1 MKDRRVT
8 FNLNPIV
15 KEFYRDDIVY
25 PNESNNLVYPNES
38 NNLVYI
44 YIFGAIFITYVINTY
59 KQYK

>member
-25 PNESNNLVYPNES
+25 PNESNNI
-38 NNLVYI
+38 VYI

>member
-25 PNESNNLVYPNES
+25 PNESNNLVY
-38 NNLVYI
+38 I
-44 YIFGAIFITYVINTY
+44 YIFGALFVTYMTY
-59 KQYK
+59 SRK

>member
-25 PNESNNLVYPNES
+25 PNEP

-44 YIFGAIFITYVINTY
+44 YILGALFVTYMAY
-59 KQYK
+59 SRK

>member
-25 PNESNNLVYPNES
+25 PTESD
-38 NNLVYI
+38 NLVYI
-44 YIFGAIFITYVINTY
+44 YIFGALFVSYMLYNN
-59 KQYK
+59 KLK